1 MKETKPSPFTKAA
14 ESIKGMVEAIG
25 TAVTG
30 LVEHR
35 DELSFEDRTTLDEIR
50 VTLADIGKRQAAEDI
65 ATGSIHGRAWDAMTE
80 LGRRT
85 ALLGKQIETL
95 LDKLAKGPTP

>member
-50 VTLADIGKRQAAEDI
+50 VTLADIGKRVEHTRAALDRD
-65 ATGSIHGRAWDAMTE
+65 AGRAWDAMTD